1 MQGFSA
7 GRLLRRRLAA
17 TAVASASAVPLGRC
31 LRPVQSPIGA
41 ARLALPYRTGRR
53 YLVSVEFCGNRRTA
67 RTLGICVTRSE
78 S

>member
-31 LRPVQSPIGA
+31 LRPVQL
-41 ARLALPYRTGRR
+41 RL
-53 YLVSVEFCGNRRTA
+53 LVGCSLLVRHS
-67 RTLGICVTRSE
+67 LYQ
-78 S
+78 